1 MKVLADNLKK
11 IQKEKGLRQVD
22 LANELGIAQSS
33 LSSYITN
40 RKEPTIATVYQFAKR
55 LGTSIG
61 ALCGENQSTFTPIE
75 HTYGNVIEVINW
87 LLSVR
92 QSDGS
97 RVFQIEF
104 QDDAGCI
111 RFNNA
116 MLRIA
121 MTSESQDIAK
131 ALMEVHV

>member
-1 MKVLADNLKK
+1 MKALADNLKK

-40 RKEPTIATVYQFAKR
+40 RKEPTIATVYQFAQR

-61 ALCGENQSTFTPIE
+61 ALCGENKNTFTPIE

-87 LLSVR
+87 LLSVK
-92 QSDGS
+92 QIDGS
-97 RVFQIEF
+97 KVFHLDF
-104 QDDAGCI
+104 DGDTGCI
-111 RFNNA
+111 CFNNA
-116 MLRIA
+116 VLRIA
-121 MTSESQDIAK
+121 MTSESQDMAM